1 MRHLFL
7 LSALSAASLACLAP
21 LAHADEQARTVGAF
35 NAIDIRGPIGLEGES
50 GKEQSLL
57 LRGDQKFLGNV
68 VTEVVDG
75 ELKISLKD
83 KSIKK
88 TEGDARIVIT
98 MPTLRKLIAEGAGEK
113 ILSKLNG
120 PRVDISYK
128 GAGRLAA
135 DGNVD
140 WLRLKAQGVGDVD
153 TKALLAK
160 NVDVNFDGIGNVKV
174 YSSGELKAVVHG
186 MGELTYYGKPK
197 IVHKSIAGIGSV
209 NAAK

>member
-1 MRHLFL
+1 MRPLFL
-7 LSALSAASLACLAP
+7 LSVLSLACLST
-21 LAHADEQARTVGAF
+21 LAHADEQTRTVAAF
-35 NAIDIRGPIGLEGES
+35 NAIDIRGPISIEVES

-57 LRGDQKFLGNV
+57 LRGDQKFLSGV
-68 VTEVVDG
+68 ITEVVDG
-75 ELKISLKD
+75 ELKISMKD
-83 KSIKK
+83 KDIKK
-88 TEGDARIVIT
+88 TEGDPRVIIT
-98 MPTLRKLIAEGAGEK
+98 MPAGEK
-113 ILSKLNG
+113 ILTKLNG

-135 DGNVD
+135 DGQVD
-140 WLRLKAQGVGDVD
+140 WLRLKAQGVGEVD

-160 NVDVNFDGIGNVKV
+160 NVDVNFDGIGSVKV
-174 YSSGELKAVVHG
+174 YSSGELNAVVRG

>member
-7 LSALSAASLACLAP
+7 LSALSLASLATV
-21 LAHADEQARTVGAF
+21 AHADEQARTVGAF
-35 NAIDIRGPIGLEGES
+35 NAIDIRGPISLEVES

-83 KSIKK
+83 KSVKK
-88 TEGDARIVIT
+88 TEGDARVIIT

-174 YSSGELKAVVHG
+174 YSSGELNAVVRG

-197 IVHKSIAGIGSV
+197 LVHKSIAGIGSV